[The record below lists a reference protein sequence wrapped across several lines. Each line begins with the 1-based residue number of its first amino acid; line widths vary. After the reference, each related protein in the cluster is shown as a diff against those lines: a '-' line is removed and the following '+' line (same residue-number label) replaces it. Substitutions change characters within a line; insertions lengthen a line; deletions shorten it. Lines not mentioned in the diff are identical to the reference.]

1 MSELSPPLVPEG
13 FDTDVY
19 VVLEELDHLGRVYRE
34 TDEERADRE
43 SLIRDLMAGQY
54 ERPVRIVA
62 FNTAREWS
70 KDVTT
75 EIAREIADRVSAQ
88 GDVLTGALR
97 VFVEYEMERA
107 ERRRRYAPSSHETT

>member
-1 MSELSPPLVPEG
+1 MSDPISPSLVPEG

-34 TDEERADRE
+34 TDEECADRE
-43 SLIRDLMAGQY
+43 TLIRDLMAGQY
-54 ERPVRIVA
+54 DKPVRVVA

-75 EIAREIADRVSAQ
+75 EIAREIMDRASRKGVE
-88 GDVLTGALR
+88 LTGSMQA
-97 VFVEYEMERA
+97 FVEYELERA
-107 ERRRRYAPSSHETT
+107 TRHSARSAHP